1 MQNVSARDTKAQ
13 ILKAYSDLQRQ
24 LKQLQTELNKAKKT
38 ASAPAPTPRAPMAGV
53 PAVVQA
59 NDIAGVLSGLE
70 GLRKGFGESSGEL
83 QSQLTTEA
91 ESLAAIRSTIAAI
104 VATLKEVHE
113 VEPGDDT
120 LQSLIASWTAQSEA
134 FADEMEQARDT
145 FTDAMEQA
153 RAAWSAEK
161 SEHAARVKERN
172 QALNQTRGREKDEYV
187 YDLKRRQGLD
197 QDAYSQEQQ
206 ALQVALDETRAASEK
221 AWLEREEALAAREK
235 EFAELEARVAAFPEE
250 REKQVKIA
258 KSIGAN
264 IANRQ
269 ANIKSNLLAREHT
282 GLRQVYE
289 LKIASLETT
298 ITEQSE
304 RTTTLSAQLATAQKR
319 AQELAVKAI
328 EGAANET
335 SFQAIKEIALEQAK
349 TPNKK

>member
-13 ILKAYSDLQRQ
+13 ILKAYNDLQRQ
-24 LKQLQTELNKAKKT
+24 LKQAQSDLTKAKKQK
-38 ASAPAPTPRAPMAGV
+38 AGPAAPAAPLAGA

-59 NDIAGVLSGLE
+59 TDIASVLSGLE

-83 QSQLTTEA
+83 QSRLTTEA
-91 ESLAAIRSTIAAI
+91 EALSAIREEIAAI
-104 VATLKEVHE
+104 VAALKEVHD

-120 LQSLIASWTAQSEA
+120 LQTLIASWTSQSET
-134 FADEMEQARDT
+134 FATEMTEARESFKEEMETAKT
-145 FTDAMEQA
+145 GWNIAKTEN
-153 RAAWSAEK
+153 S
-161 SEHAARVKERN
+161 ARVKERN
-172 QALNQTRGREKDEYV
+172 QSLNQTRSREKDEYQ
-187 YDLKRRQGLD
+187 YDLQRRRGLD
-197 QDAYSQEQQ
+197 QDAYQQEQK
-206 ALQVALDETRAASEK
+206 ALQVALDELRATSEK
-221 AWLEREEALAAREK
+221 SWQEREAALAEREK
-235 EFAELEARVAAFPEE
+235 EFAELEAKVAAFPGE
-250 REKQVKIA
+250 RETELKTA

-269 ANIKSNLLAREHT
+269 ANIKSNLLAREHK

-298 ITEQSE
+298 IIEQSA
-304 RTTTLSAQLATAQKR
+304 RTSTLSAQLSTAQKR

-335 SFQAIKEIALEQAK
+335 SFQAIKEIAMEQAK